1 LVFSSGSLE
10 FRGVTSF
17 ASGQGMTNDANF
29 AHGELTGRIIQ
40 GFLQTHSELGSGFSE
55 KVCGRALAIVLAE
68 KGLRVWTCVPIKV
81 LFHTKIIGEFV
92 ADMVVDDTVLIEI
105 KAGPSLDG
113 YPQAQLLNYLKGVGG
128 GVGLLLN
135 FGRRPEYK
143 RMVMGDPF
151 NSLPTLRRT
160 QQSSMTR

>member
-1 LVFSSGSLE
+1 
-10 FRGVTSF
+10 
-17 ASGQGMTNDANF
+17 MTNDVNF

-55 KVCGRALAIVLAE
+55 KVCRSALAIVLAE
-68 KGLRVWTCVPIKV
+68 KGLRVWTNVPIKV
-81 LFHTKIIGEFV
+81 LFHATVIGDFF

-105 KAGPSLDG
+105 KAGQSLEG

-151 NSLPTLRRT
+151 NSLPTLRRRRQPSKAT
-160 QQSSMTR
+160 

>member
-1 LVFSSGSLE
+1 
-10 FRGVTSF
+10 
-17 ASGQGMTNDANF
+17 
-29 AHGELTGRIIQ
+29 
-40 GFLQTHSELGSGFSE
+40 
-55 KVCGRALAIVLAE
+55 VCRSALAIVLAE
-68 KGLRVWTCVPIKV
+68 KGLRVWTNVPIKV
-81 LFHTKIIGEFV
+81 LFHATVIGDFF

-105 KAGPSLDG
+105 KAGQSLEG

-151 NSLPTLRRT
+151 NSLPTLRRRRQPSKAT
-160 QQSSMTR
+160 